1 MNLGSYCLWSVIRDL
16 WSVIWRFSITREELE
31 LTDIRDFTTLLH
43 VILRQEPFE
52 WVEPSNRYG
61 NYKMVPRLSLSWLIF
76 LSSITLSSV
85 RVGYWKEHLTCLFSW
100 FGKTKLLYPWSVISD
115 PLFFLF
121 VNSAGEPPP
130 ARLSLLHAVWLH
142 IYFNSIWTTNTCNWY
157 PNTRH
162 SL

>member
-100 FGKTKLLYPWSVISD
+100 FGKTKFLYPWSVI
-115 PLFFLF
+115 LHFFRSWTVPEIPPSCMTFSKGSGITTLGIQ
-121 VNSAGEPPP
+121 VSSA
-130 ARLSLLHAVWLH
+130 LHGIRDQAVLDNY
-142 IYFNSIWTTNTCNWY
+142 I
-157 PNTRH
+157 
-162 SL
+162 